1 MEERAY
7 ALFGIF
13 GPLLV
18 YVSIGVSLI
27 ISPWFSWET
36 NALSDL
42 GHAITSD
49 AAAIFNLGLLLSGFL
64 LMIYAVTAFKNH
76 AKYSSFCLLISSFLV
91 QLIATFNE
99 TYGSIHFAVAVPH
112 FVMLSITSIVYTVE
126 KKSAFA
132 FVTFLVVMFSWL
144 LYSLNIFNIGIAVP
158 ETISKLVVAW
168 IMYSAIK
175 IYFGKK
181 LSSTL

>member
-1 MEERAY
+1 MEERVY

-27 ISPWFSWET
+27 ISPWFNWET

-49 AAAIFNLGLLLSGFL
+49 AASIFNLGLLLSGFL
-64 LMIYAVTAFKNH
+64 LMIYAVTAFKKH
-76 AKYSSFCLLISSFLV
+76 AKYSSFCLLVSSFLV
-91 QLIATFNE
+91 QLIAAFNE

-132 FVTFLVVMFSWL
+132 FATFLVVMFSWL
-144 LYSLNIFNIGIAVP
+144 LYTLDIFNIGIAVP

-168 IMYSAIK
+168 ILYSAIK
-175 IYFGKK
+175 IYFGKEVT
-181 LSSTL
+181 STL